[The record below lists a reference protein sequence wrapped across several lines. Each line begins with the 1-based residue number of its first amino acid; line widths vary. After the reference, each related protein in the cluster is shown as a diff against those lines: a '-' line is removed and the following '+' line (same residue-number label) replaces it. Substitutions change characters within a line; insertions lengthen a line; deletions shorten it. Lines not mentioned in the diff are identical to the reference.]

1 MQMYIYPKYNIGQ
14 KVKAYQNPIING
26 KISSRTIVVYGVV
39 KEIIV
44 GRDIIFDHLYYMY
57 RLDSGE
63 VFNESTLMARQE

>member
-26 KISSRTIVVYGVV
+26 KISSRAIVVYGVV
-39 KEIIV
+39 KEIII
-44 GRDIIFDHLYYMY
+44 GRDFILDQLYYMY

-63 VFNESTLMARQE
+63 VFGENNLIERRD

>member
-26 KISSRTIVVYGVV
+26 KISSRAIVVYGIV
-39 KEIIV
+39 KEIII
-44 GRDIIFDHLYYMY
+44 GRDFIFDQLYYMY

-63 VFNESTLMARQE
+63 VFNEMDLIARKE

>member
-26 KISSRTIVVYGVV
+26 KISSRAIVVYGVV
-39 KEIIV
+39 KEIII
-44 GRDIIFDHLYYMY
+44 GRDFILDQLYYMY

-63 VFNESTLMARQE
+63 VFIENNLLERRD

>member
-26 KISSRTIVVYGVV
+26 KISNRAIVVYGVV
-39 KEIIV
+39 KEIII
-44 GRDIIFDHLYYMY
+44 GRDFIFDQLYYMY

-63 VFNESTLMARQE
+63 IFSENILIERRD

>member
-26 KISSRTIVVYGVV
+26 KISSRAIVVYGVV

-44 GRDIIFDHLYYMY
+44 CRDFIFNHLYYMY

-63 VFNESTLMARQE
+63 VFGENNLLARQD

>member
-1 MQMYIYPKYNIGQ
+1 MQMYIYPKYTIGQ

-44 GRDIIFDHLYYMY
+44 GRDFIFDHLYYMY

-63 VFNESTLMARQE
+63 VFSENNLVARQE